1 MKVIK
6 PIPFH
11 HDHLISSTATEPYP
25 AWVSGTSYAKD
36 AMVTHEVAINGTDNV
51 RVWKSL
57 VNSNTTTPGSDATKW
72 QDMGPGNVDAMFD
85 SQVSTAT
92 QAASPFTFIIQPGV
106 AFNSFALINMGN
118 AVSIEV
124 EVTDGAGGP
133 VIYTYEGDL
142 EGSVVVD
149 WYEYFFEPFIPKTEL
164 ALTDIPPYVG
174 GRVSVTL
181 FSAGTITVGQ
191 FSIGTAYSLGSSEVG
206 GTAAGIIDYSRKETN
221 VDTGI
226 TTFEVR
232 AFSKRITARTFMPN
246 GQINSVFKV
255 LAGLR
260 ATPSVWLGA
269 DEDSDYEPLIVFG
282 FYRDFTIDIAY
293 SNFSYCSLEIE
304 GLT

>member
-11 HDHLISSTATEPYP
+11 TDQLISTTAVEPNP
-25 AWVSGTSYAKD
+25 LWVSGGDYDIGDVVVYPIT
-36 AMVTHEVAINGTDNV
+36 INGVDNV
-51 RVWKSL
+51 RRWESL
-57 VNSNTTTPGSDATKW
+57 VNNNPVQPGTDATKW
-72 QDMGPGNVDAMFD
+72 EDIGPCNKCAMFD
-85 SQVSTAT
+85 SQVSTSTEAE
-92 QAASPFTFIIQPGV
+92 SPFTFVIQPGV
-106 AFNSFALINMGN
+106 AFNSLALINMGN

-124 EVTDGAGGP
+124 EITDGAGGP
-133 VIYTYEGDL
+133 VIYTYEADL
-142 EGSVVVD
+142 EGSIVAD

-191 FSIGTAYSLGSSEVG
+191 FAIGTAYSLGSSEVG
-206 GTAAGIIDYSRKETN
+206 GTSAGIVDYSRKDTN
-221 VDTGI
+221 VETGI

-232 AFSKRITARTFMPN
+232 AFSKRIAARTFLPN

>member
-11 HDHLISSTATEPYP
+11 TDHLISTTAVELYNP
-25 AWVSGTSYAKD
+25 WVSGTSYQKD
-36 AMVTHEVAINGTDNV
+36 AMVTHPIAINGDDNV

-57 VNSNTTTPGSDATKW
+57 VNSNTVEPGTDATKW
-72 QDMGPGNVDAMFD
+72 ENVGPGNQHAMFD

-92 QAASPFTFIIQPGV
+92 EAESPFTFVIQPGV
-106 AFNSFALINMGN
+106 AFNSLALINMGN

-133 VIYTYEGDL
+133 VIYTYDAAL
-142 EGSVVVD
+142 EGSIVAD

-174 GRVSVTL
+174 GRVSITL

-191 FSIGTAYSLGSSEVG
+191 FAIGTAYSLGSSEVG
-206 GTAAGIIDYSRKETN
+206 GTSAGIVDYSRKDTN
-221 VDTGI
+221 VGTGI

-232 AFSKRITARTFMPN
+232 AFSKRIAARTFLPN

-282 FYRDFTIDIAY
+282 FYRDFIIDIAY
-293 SNFSYCSLEIE
+293 ANFSYCSLEIE

>member
-11 HDHLISSTATEPYP
+11 TDHLISSTATELYP
-25 AWVSGTSYAKD
+25 VWVSGTSYDKD
-36 AMVTHEVAINGTDNV
+36 AMVTHAIAINGDDNV
-51 RVWKSL
+51 RIWKSL
-57 VNSNTTTPGSDATKW
+57 VNTNTVTPGTDATKW
-72 QDMGPGNVDAMFD
+72 ENTGPGNVDAMFD

-92 QAASPFTFIIQPGV
+92 EAASPFTFVIQPGV
-106 AFNSFALINMGN
+106 AFNSLALINMGN
-118 AVSIEV
+118 AVSVEV

-133 VIYTYEGDL
+133 VVYTYEGSL
-142 EGSVVVD
+142 EGSIVVD

-174 GRVSVTL
+174 GRVTVTL
-181 FSAGTITVGQ
+181 LSAGTIMVGQ

-206 GTAAGIIDYSRKETN
+206 GTAAGIIDYSRKETD
-221 VDTGI
+221 VTTGI

-232 AFSKRITARTFMPN
+232 AFSKRVTARTFMPN

-293 SNFSYCSLEIE
+293 SNFSYCSLEIV